1 MIKHNVGSKTGVNF
15 TLIELL
21 VVIAIIGILASMLL
35 PALSS
40 AREAAKSS
48 LCTGN
53 LKQIGYMSFSYLDDY
68 NGIFPIIGTSYKF
81 DGVNSIANIS
91 TPMANIA
98 YSADPRVTLYS
109 TRYFLTSTFR
119 RDGTWTCP
127 SFWAFANGPV
137 CESTHSYGSFE
148 RAGQAPTY
156 AVRMSQLKKP
166 ELAVYFFECAE
177 NGSAGGGTLVGRGSC
192 SATGHATIEKTF
204 YINPATSAN
213 SNRRE
218 GVWFVHNNARSANLL
233 LLDGHVEPLSFLE
246 SASSYNVTGG
256 KVKTYFDTGWRK

>member
-1 MIKHNVGSKTGVNF
+1 MIKHNVSSKTGVSF

-21 VVIAIIGILASMLL
+21 VVIAIIAILAAMLL
-35 PALSS
+35 PALSN

-68 NGIFPIIGTSYKF
+68 NGIFPGINTSYKF

-148 RAGQAPTY
+148 RAGLAPTY

-166 ELAVYFFECAE
+166 ESAVYFFECGE
-177 NGSAGGGTLVGRGSC
+177 NSAAGGGTLVGRGSC
-192 SATGHATIEKTF
+192 SATGNATIEKTF
-204 YINPATSAN
+204 YINPATSNN
-213 SNRRE
+213 SQRRE

-246 SASSYNVTGG
+246 SASSYNVAGG